1 MVMNWMFDKTSVAI
15 EKPKLCKGCR
25 QRIDATVG
33 NIRKGVLPCPYCG
46 YKNEVVY
53 FLRKDKKA

>member
-1 MVMNWMFDKTSVAI
+1 MFDKTSVAI